1 MDEGQGMRVALVLG
15 TSAGGVGR
23 HVRSVA
29 AGLAARGARV
39 LVCGPADTEKTF
51 GFTGPG
57 VRFAPVEIADR
68 PRPGSDLRA
77 VGRLRSL
84 VRGADVVHAHG
95 LRAGGLAV
103 LARGRL
109 AGLRIETG
117 PPVVVTLHN
126 AVLAGG
132 SIGAAYAALERVVAR
147 GASGVLGV
155 SPDLEE
161 RMRSLGARR
170 VGHAL
175 VPAPPA
181 GEEKVTGETRER
193 LREELGLGGQK
204 AVLTVAR
211 LADQKG
217 LFDLLEVA
225 GWLREKETL
234 FLLVGDG
241 PLDARL
247 RERIAADDLPV
258 RLLGRREDV
267 PALLAAADLVVVPS
281 LWEGQPLFVQET
293 LRAGRPLVATEV
305 GGIPGMVGEAAL
317 LVPPEDAGAL
327 AKAVTAVLEDPE
339 LARRLAGAAARRAEA
354 LPGEDEAVS
363 QLLGYYKGFLRG
375 RRE

>member
-1 MDEGQGMRVALVLG
+1 MEEGHGMRVALVLA
-15 TSAGGVGR
+15 TSAGGIGA

-39 LVCGPADTEKTF
+39 LVCGPESTEKTF
-51 GFTGPG
+51 GFSGPG

-68 PRPGSDLRA
+68 PRPGTDLKA
-77 VGRLRSL
+77 VARLRSL

-109 AGLRIETG
+109 EGLRVETG

-126 AVLAGG
+126 AVLEGG
-132 SIGAAYAALERVVAR
+132 MVGAAYAVLERVVAR

-161 RMRSLGARR
+161 RMRALGARR

-175 VPAPPA
+175 VPSPQMDRKPGPDA
-181 GEEKVTGETRER
+181 RER
-193 LREELGLGGQK
+193 LREELGLGDQH

-241 PLDARL
+241 PLDGRL

-258 RLLGRREDV
+258 RLLGRRDDV
-267 PALLAAADLVVVPS
+267 PELLAAADLVVVPS

-293 LRAGRPLVATEV
+293 LRAGRPLVATRV
-305 GGIPGMVGEAAL
+305 GGIPGMTDDAAL
-317 LVPPEDAGAL
+317 LVPPRDAGEL
-327 AKAVTAVLEDPE
+327 AKAVASVLEDPRKARGLAE
-339 LARRLAGAAARRAEA
+339 ASARRGRE
-354 LPGEDEAVS
+354 LPGEEDAVDR
-363 QLLGYYKGFLRG
+363 LLAYYRGFLRERG
-375 RRE
+375 SE

>member
-1 MDEGQGMRVALVLG
+1 MDEGQGMKVALVLA
-15 TSAGGVGR
+15 TSAGGVGS

-39 LVCGPADTEKTF
+39 VVCGPESAEKTF

-68 PRPGSDLRA
+68 PRPASDLRA
-77 VGRLRSL
+77 VARLRAL
-84 VRGADVVHAHG
+84 TRGADVVHAHG

-109 AGLRIETG
+109 EGLRVAAG

-132 SIGAAYAALERVVAR
+132 AVGAVYAVLERIVAR
-147 GASGVLGV
+147 GASGVLAV

-161 RMRSLGARR
+161 RMRVLGARR
-170 VGHAL
+170 VGRAL
-175 VPAPPA
+175 VPSPQMDRKPEPDA
-181 GEEKVTGETRER
+181 RER
-193 LREELGLGGQK
+193 LREELGLGGQH

-217 LFDLLEVA
+217 LFELLEVA

-241 PLDARL
+241 PLDGRL

-258 RLLGRREDV
+258 RLLGRRDDV
-267 PALLAAADLVVVPS
+267 PELLAASDLVVVPS
-281 LWEGQPLFVQET
+281 VWEGQPLFVQEA
-293 LRAGRPLVATEV
+293 LRAGRPLVATRV
-305 GGIPGMVGEAAL
+305 GGIPEMAGDAAL
-317 LVPPEDAGAL
+317 LVPPRDAGEL
-327 AKAVTAVLEDPE
+327 AKAITAVLEDPE
-339 LARRLAGAAARRAEA
+339 RAREMAEASARRGRE
-354 LPGEDEAVS
+354 LPGEEESVAR
-363 QLLGYYKGFLRG
+363 LLAYYRGFLPG
-375 RRE
+375 RVRE